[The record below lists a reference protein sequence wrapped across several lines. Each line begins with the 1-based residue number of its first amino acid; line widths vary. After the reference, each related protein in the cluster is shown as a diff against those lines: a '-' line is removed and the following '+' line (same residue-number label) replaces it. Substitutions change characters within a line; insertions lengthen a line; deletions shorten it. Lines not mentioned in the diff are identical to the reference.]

1 MLKPMLGHLI
11 IEPIKEE
18 EKTKGGIVLPD
29 TAEKEDPKKAKVI
42 ALGSFKDKRGNDAKS
57 EVKKGDIIIHDAFA
71 REVEE
76 GNKEYQIIK
85 YEDIL
90 AIVK

>member
-1 MLKPMLGHLI
+1 MIKPLTNHLI

-29 TAEKEDPKKAKVI
+29 TAEKEDPKKGKVI
-42 ALGSFKDKRGNDAKS
+42 SLGRFVDKDGNDAKP
-57 EVKKGDIIIHDAFA
+57 EVAKGDIVIHDAFA
-71 REVEE
+71 REIKE

-85 YEDIL
+85 YEDIM